1 MKEYYEEQDKK
12 QVWKIVAITAIAVA
26 LLVIVLLVLRS
37 GNDTQVVPL
46 EDGEAVILDGG
57 DVIILDEEEDLN
69 E

>member
-26 LLVIVLLVLRS
+26 LLVIILLVLRS
-37 GNDTQVVPL
+37 GEEPQVVPL
-46 EDGEAVILDGG
+46 EDGEAVITPGG
-57 DVIILDEEEDLN
+57 DVIIVGEEEDLN